1 MFGSGIFN
9 FGTVLFWGTVK
20 ALVPK
25 APDALKVLF
34 GFGSG
39 LVLLKIGHSYLNHV
53 DSKLTE
59 DSASSSETD

>member
-1 MFGSGIFN
+1 MFGSGILN

-25 APDALKVLF
+25 APDALKILF

-39 LVLLKIGHSYLNHV
+39 LVLLKIGHSYLNFV

-59 DSASSSETD
+59 DSANETD